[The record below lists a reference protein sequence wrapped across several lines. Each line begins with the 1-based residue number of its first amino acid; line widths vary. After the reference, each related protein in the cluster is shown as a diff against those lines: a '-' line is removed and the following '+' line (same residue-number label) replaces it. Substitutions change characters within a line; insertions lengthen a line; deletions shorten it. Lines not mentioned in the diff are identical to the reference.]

1 VYLLRY
7 KRDGEWRV
15 VMIANAVS
23 VAHPR
28 MAPGSWLAD
37 SSTAAGSTGPLWR
50 CCRATPWAGSAGLT
64 AFVEA
69 RISRPPAPC
78 GGRAGLARL
87 RGDGPGARFAHAV
100 GLDAALAQLQAPR

>member
-1 VYLLRY
+1 
-7 KRDGEWRV
+7 V
-15 VMIANAVS
+15 VVADAYS
-23 VAHPR
+23 VAHARMMAARLDPGRFVDGHRVNRASVALLPR
-28 MAPGSWLAD
+28 DAVGRVLTLAE
-37 SSTAAGSTGPLWR
+37 
-50 CCRATPWAGSAGLT
+50 LT

-87 RGDGPGARFAHAV
+87 RGDSPGTRFAHAV